1 MSDEHN
7 DPSHKTSGPGHEVDS
22 PPTKELFNIVWG
34 LGGLT
39 LLSIATCA
47 QLFYQQERDIQ
58 EERGKE
64 TSYQLVEYRKEM
76 QERSA
81 GNGSLEFKDSTGAI
95 VRQKYRPLDAA
106 RAEVLSNPNALKA
119 SAAPAGW
126 IHPDDI
132 AAGGQGAAGTPAGTP
147 AGLHRAPARR
157 APKVSRRPPAPCR
170 TRSASPRS
178 CPPAP
183 VRSTPHRPSRSTR
196 RRSRRPRRPRRS
208 RRQIR
213 PRRPRRRS
221 QTTTRTR
228 LPRSKL
234 HGCSSPSPPP
244 CPAASPSPPA

>member
-64 TSYQLVEYRKEM
+64 SSYQLVSYRKEM

-81 GNGSLEFKDSTGAI
+81 GNGSVEFKDSTGAI

-132 AAGGQGAAGTPAGTP
+132 AAGGQGGTTPPGTPTGTAPGTGSTGADGQPPPAGTLPHPLGEPPQLP
-147 AGLHRAPARR
+147 AGTGPVDPTSAEPIHPKPVEPPPPTPSIPPANPTPAPAPPVDNKP
-157 APKVSRRPPAPCR
+157 ATPPA
-170 TRSASPRS
+170 T
-178 CPPAP
+178 PPAA
-183 VRSTPHRPSRSTR
+183 
-196 RRSRRPRRPRRS
+196 
-208 RRQIR
+208 
-213 PRRPRRRS
+213 
-221 QTTTRTR
+221 
-228 LPRSKL
+228 
-234 HGCSSPSPPP
+234 
-244 CPAASPSPPA
+244 PAK

>member
-147 AGLHRAPARR
+147 AGTAPGTGSTGAEGQPPPAGTLPHPLGEPAKLPAGTGPVDPTSAEPIHAPPVEAPPPTPSIPPTNPTPAPAPPV
-157 APKVSRRPPAPCR
+157 ADNNPHPAP
-170 TRSASPRS
+170 A
-178 CPPAP
+178 
-183 VRSTPHRPSRSTR
+183 
-196 RRSRRPRRPRRS
+196 
-208 RRQIR
+208 
-213 PRRPRRRS
+213 
-221 QTTTRTR
+221 
-228 LPRSKL
+228 K
-234 HGCSSPSPPP
+234 
-244 CPAASPSPPA
+244 